1 MNPLV
6 EEMKRYF
13 GSGQMSEEEFIAH
26 YGTPHQ
32 GSVPHSG
39 RFPWGSGEDPYQ
51 GEENSFTFMDK
62 VNMLKSKGWK
72 ETPENIKKEFGLST
86 KEYRME
92 KSIALDDIRMY
103 NVARAKRLHAS
114 GHGYT
119 DIR

>member
-6 EEMKRYF
+6 EEMKKYF

-32 GSVPHSG
+32 GSIPHSG
-39 RFPWGSGEDPYQ
+39 RYPWGSGDDPYQ
-51 GEENSFTFMDK
+51 DEPNPFTFIDK
-62 VNMLKSKGWK
+62 VNRLKKNGWE
-72 ETPENIKKEFGLST
+72 ETPENIEKEFNMTT

-103 NVARAKRLHAS
+103 NVARAKKLYAS